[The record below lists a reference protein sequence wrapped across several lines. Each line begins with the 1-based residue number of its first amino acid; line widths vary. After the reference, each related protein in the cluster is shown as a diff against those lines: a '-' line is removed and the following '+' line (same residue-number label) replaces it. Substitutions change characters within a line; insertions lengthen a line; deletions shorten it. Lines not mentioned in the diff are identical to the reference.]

1 MPAARAA
8 LVAEGMRPEDPPED
22 WLSKVW
28 DGDVLVDLIFRP
40 NYRAVTDETLS
51 RSDVMRVGPTMA
63 PVLNGTDIMVDKLL
77 VLDAHRCDFAPLL
90 HIARDLREQVDWERV
105 AKETGESPY
114 AQAFLTLLDSLD
126 VVELEGT
133 A

>member
-1 MPAARAA
+1 M
-8 LVAEGMRPEDPPED
+8 GH
-22 WLSKVW
+22 
-28 DGDVLVDLIFRP
+28 G
-40 NYRAVTDETLS
+40 Y
-51 RSDVMRVGPTMA
+51 GPTMA
-63 PVLNGTDIMVDKLL
+63 PVLNGTDLMVDKLL

-105 AKETGESPY
+105 AKETGESPH